1 MLQSSN
7 ENKIV
12 CKEMKMRV
20 TDFSS
25 ATLVSGRHPSNS
37 FQRPEK
43 KINLNIEFCTQFLI
57 ILQRNAELNKECLC
71 ENILSDNPK
80 FFE

>member
-1 MLQSSN
+1 
-7 ENKIV
+7 
-12 CKEMKMRV
+12 MKMRV

-25 ATLVSGRHPSNS
+25 ATLDPGRYPSNS

-43 KINLNIEFCTQFLI
+43 KINLNIEFCTQLLI
-57 ILQRNAELNKECLC
+57 ILQRNAKLNKECLY

-80 FFE
+80 IF